1 MKRKKVILFLIV
13 IVLITTQFVI
23 ASDISDSNVDPSIY
37 DNRPRKSTSLVDNLP
52 LPPEELEKSP
62 CYGCIFDETC
72 ISFRTH
78 SCYINIHSKINLT
91 EYLNVCISIF
101 YICQK
106 SMMRGPQSLPFWHL
120 WGFLFCLNIFIWWA
134 LDV

>member
-72 ISFRTH
+72 ISFGTRLIYNEEQSYCSSQGKIKTQLI
-78 SCYINIHSKINLT
+78 INSECMNNY
-91 EYLNVCISIF
+91 ECISNNCVEI
-101 YICQK
+101 
-106 SMMRGPQSLPFWHL
+106 
-120 WGFLFCLNIFIWWA
+120 N
-134 LDV
+134 V